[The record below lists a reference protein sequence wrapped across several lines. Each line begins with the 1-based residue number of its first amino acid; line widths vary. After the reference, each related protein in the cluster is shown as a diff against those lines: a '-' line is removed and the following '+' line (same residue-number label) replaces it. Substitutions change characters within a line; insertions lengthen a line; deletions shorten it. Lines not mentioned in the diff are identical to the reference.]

1 MLLVVGFVVGS
12 AAFADPQESGNEA
25 GASATG
31 SVGGLGGLGALGAP
45 GTTES
50 QSTGE
55 NTPAPPP
62 KRTPPAGMRFDPI
75 RIYVDAGANS
85 GQEREMR
92 RLVREYELEARVKI
106 GRSKNMLQ
114 RLHKLS
120 LEANPDEQI
129 VISMQEE
136 INKLQGEIQ
145 LDRIRL
151 MLHLRAILNDEQRAR
166 LAELMQAE
174 SGTNASSATVTG
186 NSVGGTYAA
195 GNATSGSAPGD
206 RSGTAGKGSAGGATA
221 HDAP

>member
-1 MLLVVGFVVGS
+1 MLGP
-12 AAFADPQESGNEA
+12 AALDARADAQEAGNEA
-25 GASATG
+25 GSSATG
-31 SVGGLGGLGALGAP
+31 AVGGLPGGPGA
-45 GTTES
+45 TES

-62 KRTPPAGMRFDPI
+62 KRTPPQGMRFDPI

-92 RLVREYELEARVKI
+92 RMVRDYELEARVKI

-120 LEANPDEQI
+120 LEPSPDEQT
-129 VISMQEE
+129 VIAMQEE

-151 MLHLRAILNDEQRAR
+151 MLRLRALLDEEQRAR
-166 LAELMQAE
+166 LAELMAQTE
-174 SGTNASSATVTG
+174 GTSGTGNNSVTG
-186 NSVGGTYAA
+186 SSMGGTF
-195 GNATSGSAPGD
+195 AP
-206 RSGTAGKGSAGGATA
+206 GSAGGATA

>member
-1 MLLVVGFVVGS
+1 MSLLLCAPV
-12 AAFADPQESGNEA
+12 AFADPQESGSA
-25 GASATG
+25 ASSSATG
-31 SVGGLGGLGALGAP
+31 AIGP
-45 GTTES
+45 TES

-62 KRTPPAGMRFDPI
+62 KRTAPAGMRFDPI

-92 RLVREYELEARVKI
+92 RMVRDYELEARVKI

-120 LEANPDEQI
+120 LEPSPDEQT
-129 VISMQEE
+129 VIAMQEE

-151 MLHLRAILNDEQRAR
+151 MLRLRAILNEEQRAR
-166 LAELMQAE
+166 LAELMAQTEGTSTAG
-174 SGTNASSATVTG
+174 SGSVTG
-186 NSVGGTYAA
+186 NSVGGTYATA
-195 GNATSGSAPGD
+195 GSGAAAGSATSGSG
-206 RSGTAGKGSAGGATA
+206 GGSAGGATA

>member
-1 MLLVVGFVVGS
+1 VLGP
-12 AAFADPQESGNEA
+12 AALDARADAQEAGNEA
-25 GASATG
+25 GSSATG
-31 SVGGLGGLGALGAP
+31 AVGGLPGGPGA
-45 GTTES
+45 TES

-62 KRTPPAGMRFDPI
+62 KRTPPQGMRFDPI

-92 RLVREYELEARVKI
+92 RMVRDYELEARVKI

-120 LEANPDEQI
+120 LEPSPDEQT
-129 VISMQEE
+129 VIAMQEE

-151 MLHLRAILNDEQRAR
+151 MLRLRAILNEEQRAR
-166 LAELMQAE
+166 LAELMAQTEGTSTAG
-174 SGTNASSATVTG
+174 SGSVTG
-186 NSVGGTYAA
+186 NSVGGTFATTGSGAA
-195 GNATSGSAPGD
+195 AP
-206 RSGTAGKGSAGGATA
+206 
-221 HDAP
+221 